1 MPIGVCTDVILKVGN
16 FPISGD
22 WASGM
27 TVDIRWSL
35 CIHSEPS
42 LMEDIGNKVSFAA
55 FAAHLWKLAGLHCW
69 LHGQCGIHCSLGR
82 TGAWVANQAMNKG
95 EWVYHTNRARASRV
109 MEVSKGVEGYKEK
122 GEPIGTTPDRLA
134 VTAVD
139 CVSSWNSF
147 CLTFLFS
154 RLSTFCLMMHDD
166 ATFSWCRLPL
176 QPFLLPAVCL
186 DVFSPWHFFLSTS
199 FSDGATF
206 SPSGLRWSSPLNHDS
221 PYCWQLWSPR
231 PDTLFSPDKLL
242 SPHSWLSY
250 LFISPLSSFPYSFH
264 VPSLSVLYSFQPSL
278 HFPILCTFSRHP
290 YLWASLFLE
299 TFFSSLLSTS
309 HSLDAVFAWHHF
321 SSFLL
326 LHCFILL
333 FWDLFLLKLF
343 HLTPSVLTSPLSW
356 SHLSRLFLLT
366 FSYLANKN

>member
-147 CLTFLFS
+147 CLTFL
-154 RLSTFCLMMHDD
+154 STLDILFDD
-166 ATFSWCRLPL
+166 AWWCH
-176 QPFLLPAVCL
+176 FLLMPFALTALPVACCL
-186 DVFSPWHFFLSTS
+186 SGRLFSLTFLSLNFLFWWCHVLSIRFALVISSESWQPLLLTALEPETWHTFLSWQTS
-199 FSDGATF
+199 F
-206 SPSGLRWSSPLNHDS
+206 P
-221 PYCWQLWSPR
+221 
-231 PDTLFSPDKLL
+231 TLLAFL
-242 SPHSWLSY
+242 
-250 LFISPLSSFPYSFH
+250 
-264 VPSLSVLYSFQPSL
+264 SL
-278 HFPILCTFSRHP
+278 HFPIIFISLFFSRP
-290 YLWASLFLE
+290 
-299 TFFSSLLSTS
+299 
-309 HSLDAVFAWHHF
+309 
-321 SSFLL
+321 
-326 LHCFILL
+326 
-333 FWDLFLLKLF
+333 
-343 HLTPSVLTSPLSW
+343 
-356 SHLSRLFLLT
+356 
-366 FSYLANKN
+366 